1 MVVFFPS
8 VCPTSRRFT
17 AGRFPTRRFNS
28 ISGAG
33 TTRLYGSKA
42 FDSQLQLE
50 FVVDDASAKEIF
62 DNYYEAKGPIERVIL
77 FPTVT
82 NGNEDLFGSLNPEY
96 LEWRWANEPVIES
109 LQPNLSR
116 VSVNL
121 VCRLEIE
128 P

>member
-1 MVVFFPS
+1 MTVFFPNA
-8 VCPTSRRFT
+8 CPTSRRFT

-50 FVVDDASAKEIF
+50 FVVDDALAQEIF
-62 DNYYEAKGPIERVIL
+62 DNYYVAWGPIDKVIL
-77 FPTVT
+77 PVNVT
-82 NGNEDLFGSLNPEY
+82 NGNEELFGSLNPEY

-116 VSVNL
+116 VTVNL